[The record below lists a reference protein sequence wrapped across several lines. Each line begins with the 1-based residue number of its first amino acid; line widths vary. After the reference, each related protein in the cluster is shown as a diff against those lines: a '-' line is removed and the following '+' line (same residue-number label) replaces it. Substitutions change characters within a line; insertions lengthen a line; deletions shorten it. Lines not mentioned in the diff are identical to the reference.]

1 MKIEILQLVEGAKK
15 ARGLTVIIDV
25 FRAFTTE
32 AFLMARGPEKLI
44 PVGDV
49 QTALDYKA
57 TYPNTILCGER
68 GGAIIDGFDFG
79 NSPSAVEKVDFTG
92 KHVVHT
98 TSAGTQGIVNAT
110 GAEEILGGCLVGAKA
125 IACYIKKKKPEH
137 VSLVCMGLA
146 GVDPTDEDTLC
157 AEYIKSLLEDQPLE
171 DLAKRIEALKSTD
184 GAKFFDPAQQSVF
197 PQRDFELATMVDI
210 CPFVLRL
217 TRDPESG
224 LPCMERVDVPEAFS
238 VQPGAMMSQ
247 FTREQVTFFP
257 DWLKGRIVYDHYTA
271 PEGNFDA
278 AIVLGGANFLMES
291 RARAAAELYHAGRC
305 KLFIP
310 TGGVKWNSIY
320 GYLTEAEILTKHLI
334 DLGVP
339 ADQIIP
345 ETKAAT
351 TRENFQFCK
360 PILNELL
367 GARHRRVVTVSS
379 YGHTRRALMLA
390 QAYLPEHTHAVY
402 RASVS
407 TDTPE
412 RFSES
417 PEMRKRAIKECRNM
431 WSYVNWRLIPDFPI
445 L

>member
-1 MKIEILQLVEGAKK
+1 MKIEILQLVEGARQ

-32 AFLMARGPEKLI
+32 SFLMARNPDKLI

-57 TYPNTILCGER
+57 AHPNTVLCGER
-68 GGAIIDGFDFG
+68 GGAIIDGFDYG
-79 NSPSAVEKVDFTG
+79 NSPSAVERVDFTG
-92 KHVVHT
+92 KHVIHT
-98 TSAGTQGIVNAT
+98 TSAGTQGIINAS
-110 GAEEILGGCLVGAKA
+110 GADEILGGCLLSANA
-125 IACYIKKKKPEH
+125 IACYIKKKNPTQ

-146 GVDPTDEDTLC
+146 GVRPTDEDTLC
-157 AEYIKSLLEDQPLE
+157 AEYIKRLLEDRPLE
-171 DLAKRIEALKSTD
+171 DLAARIEALKSTD
-184 GAKFFDPAQQSVF
+184 GAKFFDPEQQSVF

-217 TRDPESG
+217 TQDPESG
-224 LPCMERVDVPEAFS
+224 LHCMERVDVPEAFS

-257 DWLKGRIVYDHYTA
+257 DWLKGRITYGCYTE

-291 RARAAAELYHAGRC
+291 RAKAAAELYHAGRC
-305 KLFIP
+305 DLFIV

-320 GYLTEAEILTKHLI
+320 GYLNEAQILTNHMV

-339 ADQIIP
+339 ADKIIQ
-345 ETKAAT
+345 EEKATT
-351 TRENFQFCK
+351 TRENYQFCK
-360 PILNELL
+360 VILEQFF
-367 GARHRRVVTVSS
+367 GKRRGRVVTVSS
-379 YGHTRRALMLA
+379 FGHLRRSLMLA
-390 QAYLPEHTHAVY
+390 NAYIPEHDHTVF
-402 RASVS
+402 RAFVS

-417 PEMRKRAIKECRNM
+417 PEMRKRATKECRSM
-431 WSYVNWRLIPDFPI
+431 WSYVNWGLVTDFPVI
-445 L
+445 